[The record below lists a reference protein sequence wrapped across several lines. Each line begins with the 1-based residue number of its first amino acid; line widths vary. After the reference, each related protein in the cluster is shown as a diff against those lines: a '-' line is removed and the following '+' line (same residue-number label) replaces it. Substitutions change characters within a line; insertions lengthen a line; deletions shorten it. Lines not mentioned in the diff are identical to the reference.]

1 MPPGCEVPIDREEI
15 QSVPLDRIL
24 LCPAE
29 AYLRESFADILMICC
44 RPCDLLC
51 RFSADDEGL
60 RCHLVLTMDP
70 NLQIGIS
77 LLGQFQQRKNGF
89 RC

>member
-1 MPPGCEVPIDREEI
+1 MSPGCEVPIDREEI

-29 AYLRESFADILMICC
+29 TFLEESFADILMICC

-51 RFSADDEGL
+51 RFSADG
-60 RCHLVLTMDP
+60 HLDYSG
-70 NLQIGIS
+70 NLAAPS
-77 LLGQFQQRKNGF
+77 KS
-89 RC
+89 

>member
-1 MPPGCEVPIDREEI
+1 MSPGFEVPIDREEI

-29 AYLRESFADILMICC
+29 TLLGESFADILMIWC

-51 RFSADDEGL
+51 RFSADDDLDYSG
-60 RCHLVLTMDP
+60 
-70 NLQIGIS
+70 
-77 LLGQFQQRKNGF
+77 NGM
-89 RC
+89 

>member
-1 MPPGCEVPIDREEI
+1 MSPGFEVPIDREEI

-44 RPCDLLC
+44 RRLC
-51 RFSADDEGL
+51 SYGRRVLRF
-60 RCHLVLTMDP
+60 CKNT
-70 NLQIGIS
+70 GIV
-77 LLGQFQQRKNGF
+77 GIT
-89 RC
+89 

>member
-1 MPPGCEVPIDREEI
+1 MSPGCEVPIDREEI

-29 AYLRESFADILMICC
+29 TFLEESFADILMICC

-51 RFSADDEGL
+51 RFSADD
-60 RCHLVLTMDP
+60 HLDYSG
-70 NLQIGIS
+70 NLAAPS
-77 LLGQFQQRKNGF
+77 KS
-89 RC
+89 

>member
-1 MPPGCEVPIDREEI
+1 MSPGCEVPIDREEI

-29 AYLRESFADILMICC
+29 TFLEESFADILMICC

-51 RFSADDEGL
+51 RFSADEFFI
-60 RCHLVLTMDP
+60 HLD
-70 NLQIGIS
+70 I
-77 LLGQFQQRKNGF
+77 F
-89 RC
+89 RHKD